1 MSSLI
6 QQSRE
11 FAETGLNQGSVKF
24 LIGPR
29 ATRLRFWSMSEH

>member
-11 FAETGLNQGSVKF
+11 FAEMWLNQESVNS
-24 LIGPR
+24 LIRPR
-29 ATRLRFWSMSEH
+29 AIRLRFWSMSEH